1 MATVSVYL
9 NFRNQCEQA
18 FHRYREIF
26 GGEFQEGGIHR
37 FGDMPPQEG
46 MPPLDA
52 ATAQLVMHVGLPI
65 LGGFVLMGSD
75 APEGLCGPFQEGSS
89 VHINLQP
96 DTRAETDR
104 LFAALSEGGQVTMPL
119 AEMFWGAYFGSC
131 TDRFGIRWMFNCEE
145 KA

>member
-9 NFRNQCEQA
+9 NYRNSCEAA
-18 FHRYREIF
+18 FTRYREVF
-26 GGEFQEGGIHR
+26 GGDFVEGGIHR

-46 MPPLDA
+46 CPPIDA
-52 ATAQLVMHVGLPI
+52 ATAPLVMHVGLPI

-75 APEGLCGPFQEGSS
+75 APEAFCGPFQQGSS

-104 LFAALSEGGQVTMPL
+104 LFAALSEGGEVTMPL